1 MGEIKQ
7 VNFSIEHLLSEKHLK
22 HQEGRSGKKL
32 DMDLNMDLNMDLKYG
47 LKIHKKV

>member
-1 MGEIKQ
+1 MGEIKK

-32 DMDLNMDLNMDLKYG
+32 EIQKYG